1 MATELP
7 AEPQMEIPIWKIEWS
22 DALSVGIPEI
32 DEDHRRFARLVNEL
46 NRSIVDRAEL
56 AEVRLRLQVIIADAV
71 QHFAHEERLFKEWM
85 YPDAES
91 HAAIHAQIVKRL
103 QSILS
108 SIGYADLDA
117 QWIEAGLKIKAVLI
131 DHILKEDV
139 KYTNSYLDH
148 RGPLLRNSTLAHNGA
163 D

>member
-56 AEVRLRLQVIIADAV
+56 AEVRRRLQVIIADAV

-91 HAAIHAQIVKRL
+91 HAAIASVKSCFVPRPF
-103 QSILS
+103 SYILPTPHC
-108 SIGYADLDA
+108 ADA
-117 QWIEAGLKIKAVLI
+117 RPCA
-131 DHILKEDV
+131 
-139 KYTNSYLDH
+139 
-148 RGPLLRNSTLAHNGA
+148 A
-163 D
+163 DN